1 MTWLDR
7 FIFLTLAVLAWQPS
21 WGSEVKSL
29 VYVTGKVLI
38 RIEDIPCHKNILELI
53 PEEYKA
59 RFHGGS
65 VSLPDKHLMLCWAIQ
80 SDDMV
85 FIVDEAGDAGSIP
98 IAAFERGGI

>member
-7 FIFLTLAVLAWQPS
+7 FIFLTLTVLAWQPS

-29 VYVTGKVLI
+29 VYVNGKVHI

-65 VSLPDKHLMLCWAIQ
+65 VSLPDKHLSLFWTAQHSENI
-80 SDDMV
+80 
-85 FIVDEAGDAGSIP
+85 FIVDEAGDGGSIP